1 MADKILLN
9 AAARNE
15 FGKGAS
21 RRLRRD
27 GQIPV
32 VLYGHGTD
40 PQHLSLDAHATFL
53 ALRGNA
59 NALVT
64 LDIDGKEQMAL
75 PKDIQV
81 DAVSRAIEHVD
92 FIIVRAGEKV
102 TVDVTVLVEGES
114 APGTIHTVEA
124 QTLSLT
130 APATRIPESVT
141 VSVEGLEDGTVV
153 RVEDLTAPEGS
164 EFQDEPETSVV
175 VIATPRVAEED
186 LETPVAEGEEGES
199 EEAAGSAEDESSDD
213 E

>member
-1 MADKILLN
+1 MSDNKILLA
-9 AAARNE
+9 AAARTE

-102 TVDVTVLVEGES
+102 TVDVTVIVEGES

-130 APATRIPESVT
+130 SPATKIPESVT
-141 VSVEGLEDGTVV
+141 VSVDELEDGTVV
-153 RVEDLTAPEGS
+153 RVSDLTAPEGS
-164 EFQDEPETSVV
+164 VFEDDPETSVV
-175 VIATPRVAEED
+175 VISVPRVAEED
-186 LETPVAEGEEGES
+186 LEAPTAEGEEAG
-199 EEAAGSAEDESSDD
+199 EAAEGEAESSD
-213 E
+213 EE